1 MELNY
6 NVTGDKRKAMVKAIS
21 GITGENAVYKF
32 MPTCAYEIG
41 AFTVSKEGV
50 LSFEDSAYD
59 AARNLIDKLQ
69 EQGYKPETPE
79 TDTEPAQDE
88 EPEGNPQEATGATD
102 AAGDAITREQTEDDG
117 EATGLS
123 ISIPDDFSDAEF
135 DNLQRLAASKQTLM
149 KAAFGSDGIG
159 ISRVD
164 GKVTFSGFTASDG
177 DHTAAYMQFITLLA
191 KMARTAKRV
200 TARDHDTEN
209 PKYAFRCFL
218 LRIGMIGPDYKKSRR
233 ILLENLTGSS
243 AFRDGKRKEAEA

>member
-59 AARNLIDKLQ
+59 AARDLIDRLR

-79 TDTEPAQDE
+79 TTGETEQDE
-88 EPEGNPQEATGATD
+88 GPADAPDEASGAADEPMKRPQGA
-102 AAGDAITREQTEDDG
+102 GRRRRG
-117 EATGLS
+117 GTGLS

-135 DNLQRLAASKQTLM
+135 ENLQRLAASKQTLM

-159 ISRVD
+159 ISRED

-209 PKYAFRCFL
+209 QKYAFRCFL

>member
-59 AARNLIDKLQ
+59 AARDLIDRLR

-79 TDTEPAQDE
+79 TTGETEQDE
-88 EPEGNPQEATGATD
+88 GPADAPDEASGAADEPDEATTGEQ
-102 AAGDAITREQTEDDG
+102 AGGDG

-135 DNLQRLAASKQTLM
+135 ENLQRLAASKQTLM
-149 KAAFGSDGIG
+149 KAAFRSDGIG
-159 ISRVD
+159 ISRED

-191 KMARTAKRV
+191 KMARSAKRV

-209 PKYAFRCFL
+209 QKYAFRCFL

>member
-6 NVTGDKRKAMVKAIS
+6 NVTGDERKALVKAIS
-21 GITGENAVYKF
+21 GITGEKAVYKR

-41 AFTVSKEGV
+41 AFTVSKEGA

-59 AARNLIDKLQ
+59 AARNLIDRLQ
-69 EQGYKPETPE
+69 EQGYKPETQE
-79 TDTEPAQDE
+79 TTGETEQDE
-88 EPEGNPQEATGATD
+88 GTADAPDEESGAADEADEAATG
-102 AAGDAITREQTEDDG
+102 EQEDG
-117 EATGLS
+117 TGLS

-135 DNLQRLAASKQTLM
+135 ENLQRLAASKQTLM

-159 ISRVD
+159 ISREE

-191 KMARTAKRV
+191 RMARTAKRV

-209 PKYAFRCFL
+209 RKYAFRCFL